1 MAKLRLQ
8 IERKN
13 GNIEIIM
20 RNIISIIIDGVEF
33 RKSSYVSGGRIT
45 GIFYSFIKRNRNK
58 ISFISYRDY
67 SIDNYIN
74 DIYLKDYKLH
84 CDFGEAYQRYSISMP
99 RMSLDNYYLE
109 GNKIEYDDWR
119 RKIRKYKLQKL
130 SLDEQIVEQ

>member
-45 GIFYSFIKRNRNK
+45 GIFYSFIK
-58 ISFISYRDY
+58 
-67 SIDNYIN
+67 
-74 DIYLKDYKLH
+74 
-84 CDFGEAYQRYSISMP
+84 
-99 RMSLDNYYLE
+99 
-109 GNKIEYDDWR
+109 
-119 RKIRKYKLQKL
+119 
-130 SLDEQIVEQ
+130 